1 VKEGGVVMLSLEEVL
16 LSLKAKDTITL
27 SGEAFKIK
35 NIIAATDG
43 KVLKA
48 HLILIKP
55 DEMDC
60 CVNIEIS
67 TRIHEKLD
75 LSITNV

>member
-1 VKEGGVVMLSLEEVL
+1 MCRN
-16 LSLKAKDTITL
+16 
-27 SGEAFKIK
+27 KIK
-35 NIIAATDG
+35 NIVSATDG

-48 HLILIKP
+48 HLILFKP
-55 DEMDC
+55 GEMDC